1 MAININILSN
11 FNGSGFDKL
20 GKELNRLDTPM
31 EKLGATTRA
40 LAPAATVGLTA
51 LAAMG
56 AVAIKA
62 AEDAQVADARLA
74 NIVDSMGLF
83 GAETEA
89 VTQRLQE
96 FADQTMKQT
105 AVDDEVIKS
114 TQAKLATFKNLAV
127 TANEVGGAM
136 DRATLAALDLA
147 AAGFGSAETNA
158 VQLGKALEDPIKGI
172 TALAR
177 SGVTFTQDQ
186 KNLIK
191 AMVETS
197 EASAAVAVGLFD
209 TEKSYNDFIKAQ
221 LKAGVTGE
229 EITKMF
235 KQQLTPAQF
244 DLMNQLSST
253 SDMLGAQNMVLEAI
267 ETQVGGTAA
276 ATATGSAK
284 MTVAFGEMQ
293 ESIGKALLPL
303 FEKFVPLVT
312 GFFDFIARNSG
323 VVTAL
328 AAVFG
333 TLAVAILAVNF
344 ALNANPIVKVITLI
358 AALIAGVILLIDWL
372 VQLYGGWDKLFKDL
386 GKWLADIGRFFAT
399 IWNGIVSLV
408 TGVINTISGLWSAYT
423 NKLTEGIEVFSSAFS
438 RIWNG
443 LGNIARGAL
452 NGVINFVEAWIN
464 RVIGGVNDLIGL
476 INTVLSAGAV
486 VGVNFQLGTIP
497 RVNLPQLAEGGIVM
511 PRPGGV
517 LANIAEAGQPEAV
530 IPLNRLGDFGGGA
543 TYNVTVNA
551 GMGADGN
558 KIGQAIVDQI
568 LKFER
573 SSGQVFARA

>member
-20 GKELNRLDTPM
+20 GKELKRLDTPM

-51 LAAMG
+51 LTAMG
-56 AVAIKA
+56 LSAVRAAEEAQQANNRLDAVAKSMNLFGSATDNVTDRLKAFAETNERSLAVDADIIKA
-62 AEDAQVADARLA
+62 
-74 NIVDSMGLF
+74 
-83 GAETEA
+83 
-89 VTQRLQE
+89 TQ
-96 FADQTMKQT
+96 T
-105 AVDDEVIKS
+105 
-114 TQAKLATFKNLAV
+114 KLLTFKNLAQ
-127 TANEVGGAM
+127 TADEVGGSM

-147 AAGFGSAETNA
+147 AAGFGSAEQNA
-158 VQLGKALEDPIKGI
+158 VQLGKALQDPIKGI

-177 SGVTFTQDQ
+177 SGVTFTEQEKEKIKALTESGKVLEAQ
-186 KNLIK
+186 NLI
-191 AMVETS
+191 
-197 EASAAVAVGLFD
+197 
-209 TEKSYNDFIKAQ
+209 
-221 LKAGVTGE
+221 
-229 EITKMF
+229 
-235 KQQLTPAQF
+235 
-244 DLMNQLSST
+244 
-253 SDMLGAQNMVLEAI
+253 LEAI
-267 ETQVGGTAA
+267 ETQVGGTAE

-284 MTVAFGEMQ
+284 MSLAFLAMQDAIGE
-293 ESIGKALLPL
+293 ALLPL
-303 FEKFVPLVT
+303 FEQMVPLVI
-312 GFFDFIARNSG
+312 GFMEWIGKNSTF
-323 VVTAL
+323 VTILAAGFAAL
-328 AAVFG
+328 AI
-333 TLAVAILAVNF
+333 AILAVNF

-358 AALIAGVILLIDWL
+358 AALATGVALLINWL
-372 VQLYGGWDKLFKDL
+372 VELYGGWDKLFKDL
-386 GKWLADIGRFFAT
+386 GKWLADIGKFFAT

-408 TGVINTISGLWSAYT
+408 TGVINTIGNLWTAYT
-423 NKLTEGIEVFSSAFS
+423 TKLTQGIEVFSSVFS

-497 RVNLPQLAEGGIVM
+497 RVNLPQLADGGIVM